1 MKYQNNQNG
10 FLTDISFRSLMRKV
24 GQYREGVLQVLLL
37 YLLWSAA
44 ELTIPFLTKLLVDQG
59 IGYEDKNLIIIILLA
74 QLLFFAGA
82 ISTDFFK
89 AWILRHI
96 GVRMNIRVINSYLFR
111 VFNKDLLHFNAINE
125 GKLLQHVNDNLRI
138 EQFLTAGALSLL
150 NAVFKLSLFCLILC
164 IFNIQLGLIFFVSII
179 LLLIWD
185 ISFMKTQEKID
196 TERFKFSSQ
205 IRKDLVE
212 IVKGIFDIKVNAL
225 ENQRRETWNQMQH
238 QLAKLRLKMLG
249 LSQYYKGGTIFISRV
264 RDAFIL
270 FLSCYM
276 VINGSMTLG
285 ALLAIQYILGQSNQ
299 PALDVMQ
306 FIKDYQDA
314 RLSLNRLQ
322 DMFTGDDVHP
332 SVATNINF
340 QPALIHFDAVSFTYP
355 DSSKGVSSIDLTIHV
370 GDKLALIGESGSGK
384 TTLLKLLLGL
394 VPPNEGAIRIG
405 NYPTNFVE
413 SEEWKKQCSV
423 LTQEAFIFESTVL
436 YNITFHN
443 DLNQVDL
450 DKLNRA
456 IDICCFREV
465 LEGLNHG
472 LHTIVGQNG
481 KNLSK
486 GQMQRLVLARAIY
499 KDGAYLILDEA
510 TNSLDNR
517 TANKV
522 IQNLM
527 SSQEGKTIIL
537 ATHKLHLTA
546 KFDRIIAMDEGH
558 ITKHLVPDDIFN
570 DEESFLKVYEKES
583 LTNE

>member
-1 MKYQNNQNG
+1 MKYQENQNG
-10 FLTDISFRSLMRKV
+10 FLTDISFRSLMGKV
-24 GQYREGVLQVLLL
+24 GQYREAVLQVLLL
-37 YLLWSAA
+37 YLLWSVA

-59 IGYEDKNLIIIILLA
+59 IGYEDKNLIVIILLA

-150 NAVFKLSLFCLILC
+150 NAVFKLSLFCLILG

-179 LLLIWD
+179 LLLAWD
-185 ISFMKTQEKID
+185 VSFMKTQERID

-225 ENQRRETWNQMQH
+225 ENQRRESWNQMQH

-322 DMFTGDDVHP
+322 DMFTEDEDTQQRPTAIH
-332 SVATNINF
+332 F
-340 QPALIHFDAVSFTYP
+340 QPSPIHFDNVSFTYP
-355 DSSKGVSSIDLTIHV
+355 NSTKGVDEIDLAIEV
-370 GDKLALIGESGSGK
+370 GDHIALIGESGSGK

-394 VPPNEGAIRIG
+394 IPPDQG
-405 NYPTNFVE
+405 NIAVGNFSTQFIL
-413 SEEWKKQCSV
+413 SEQWKSQCSV
-423 LTQEAFIFESTVL
+423 LTQEAFIFENTVL
-436 YNITFHN
+436 YNITFQT
-443 DLNQVDL
+443 DLQQVDIM
-450 DKLNRA
+450 KLNRA
-456 IDICCFREV
+456 IEICCFKTV
-465 LEGLNHG
+465 LDGLSDG
-472 LHTIVGQNG
+472 LQTIVGQNG

-522 IQNLM
+522 IRNLM
-527 SSQEGKTIIL
+527 EFQKDKTIIL

-546 KFDRIIAMDEGH
+546 NFHRIIVMDEGR
-558 ITKHLVPDDIFN
+558 ITKHLVPEDIFN
-570 DEESFLKVYEKES
+570 EQESFLKIYDKKT
-583 LTNE
+583 LGNE